1 MAAAPQL
8 ATATFVGVQ
17 SGMNYSKDVYCSD
30 VVDGLVN
37 FSSGGAAAAGSESF
51 WSPPENVL
59 LVDLSILTGM
69 TDTTALQWTR
79 DSVPTGDVSRYANHL
94 NTLNSRPRLNV
105 LIAAGQRIAANQ
117 LA

>member
-1 MAAAPQL
+1 MVAAPQL
-8 ATATFVGVQ
+8 ATAIFVGIA

-37 FSSGGAAAAGSESF
+37 WSSGGAAGAGSETF
-51 WSPPENVL
+51 WTPPEDVV
-59 LVDLSILTGM
+59 LVDLPILTGM
-69 TDTTALQWTR
+69 TDTTALQLTR
-79 DSVPTGDVSRYANHL
+79 DGVPTGDVIRWANQL

-105 LIAAGQRIAANQ
+105 LIGAGQRIAGIQ